1 MLRWFLGG
9 RDAQSS
15 VEVSSFLTTDFIFG
29 FKIILFITN
38 TILALT
44 ISTNNE
50 NVTMKMWKGRFFL
63 KRVIWNYSS
72 FVCNFRD
79 FILFVGAVIWQ

>member
-50 NVTMKMWKGRFFL
+50 NVTMKIWKGRFFFKESYL
-63 KRVIWNYSS
+63 KLQQ
-72 FVCNFRD
+72 FC
-79 FILFVGAVIWQ
+79 L